1 MSIKFSGVKG
11 NNRIRLK
18 PKSEDATLIAHATV
32 VPGVNN
38 PRVPEQIYDGSYA
51 LCLKPGEISCDG
63 AVETLRIWDGLDY
76 SVGWTVIING
86 QDYGRYTSEDPM
98 EYYGSW
104 QFDYL
109 IQMGWDDGGWFY
121 ITAQQAGNIRVTLK
135 PDSRPSTVDHWQF
148 EDRSMM
154 SGSSPSKN
162 VMVGDDG
169 SINVC
174 LFTNQSYEPP
184 S

>member
-18 PKSEDATLIAHATV
+18 PKSEDATLIAHATI

-63 AVETLRIWDGLDY
+63 AKLGFRIFNGLDY

-86 QDYGRYTSEDPM
+86 EDYGRYTMEDPM
-98 EYYGSW
+98 DYYGSW
-104 QFDYL
+104 KFDNR
-109 IQMGWDDGGWFY
+109 IRMGWEGDNWFY
-121 ITAQQAGNIRVTLK
+121 IVTQRAGNTRITLK
-135 PDSRPSTVDHWQF
+135 PDSRPSTIDKWRF
-148 EDRSMM
+148 EDVGMLVEPT
-154 SGSSPSKN
+154 PSQN

-174 LFTNQSYEPP
+174 LFTDQEIEIP

>member
-51 LCLKPGEISCDG
+51 LCLKPGEVSCDG
-63 AVETLRIWDGLDY
+63 AVHTLHIWNGLDY
-76 SVGWTVIING
+76 SVGWTLLING
-86 QDYGRYTSEDPM
+86 EDYGRYTGNDPM
-98 EYYGSW
+98 DHYGSW
-104 QFDYL
+104 RFDNK
-109 IQMGWDDGGWFY
+109 IRMGWAGDWLY
-121 ITAQQAGNIRVTLK
+121 ISVQRAGNTRITLK
-135 PDSRPSTVDHWQF
+135 PDSRPSTIDQWRFQDVG
-148 EDRSMM
+148 MM
-154 SGSSPSKN
+154 PDPIPSKN
-162 VMVGDDG
+162 VLVGDDG
-169 SINVC
+169 SISVC
-174 LFTNQSYEPP
+174 LFTDYEIEMP